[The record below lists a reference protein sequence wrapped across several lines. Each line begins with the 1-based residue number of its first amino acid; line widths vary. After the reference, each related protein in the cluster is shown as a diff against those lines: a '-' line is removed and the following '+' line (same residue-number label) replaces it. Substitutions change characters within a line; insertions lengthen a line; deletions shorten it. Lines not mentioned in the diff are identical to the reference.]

1 MTRSFAVAHETFVIP
16 EAVPVPGVGQMA
28 VNAMVI
34 RGAQPMLLDTLAT
47 VHRDIYLKEVFDIV
61 EPEDVRWLFLSH
73 EDRDHSGAIMQVLK
87 ECPNAKLIT
96 SFLGLGKL
104 SEEFSIPPER
114 VHLMNDGDR
123 LDIGDRVVTALR
135 PPLFDSSA
143 TAGLWD
149 PSTEVYFSADCFG
162 TVCEQSP
169 HYTDEIS
176 DTDYEEGFFWMNRVN
191 HIWFEHIPEAVIGAA
206 ADRIKALDSKLIV
219 SGHGPVERKNT
230 ARMCDRI
237 KRVAGMKPVHLPSQV
252 EFEAMLRPDAPV
264 NLAS

>member
-1 MTRSFAVAHETFVIP
+1 MTRSFQVAPETFVIP

-34 RGAQPMLLDTLAT
+34 RGEQPMLLDTLAT
-47 VHRDIYLKEVFDIV
+47 VHRDIYLEEAFRIV

-73 EDRDHSGAIMQVLK
+73 EDRDHSGAIAQVLDL
-87 ECPNAKLIT
+87 CPNAKLIT
-96 SFLGLGKL
+96 NFLGLGKL
-104 SEEFSIPPER
+104 SEEFAIPLDR

-123 LDIGDRVVTALR
+123 LDIGDRTVTALR

-149 PSTEVYFSADCFG
+149 PKTEVYFAADCFG
-162 TVCEQSP
+162 TVTPQVP
-169 HYTDEIS
+169 QYTDELS
-176 DTDYEEGFFWMNRVN
+176 ETDYEEGFFWMNRVN

-219 SGHGPVERKNT
+219 SGHGPVERKDT
-230 ARMCDRI
+230 ARMCERI
-237 KRVAGMKPVHLPSQV
+237 KRIAGMTPVPLPSQV
-252 EFEAMLRPDAPV
+252 DFEAMLRADA
-264 NLAS
+264 AA

>member
-1 MTRSFAVAHETFVIP
+1 MPESFTVAPETFVIP
-16 EAVPVPGVGQMA
+16 ESVPVPGVGKMA

-34 RGAQPMLLDTLAT
+34 RGKEPMLLDTLAT
-47 VHRDIYLKEVFDIV
+47 VHRDIYLEEAFKIV

-73 EDRDHSGAIMQVLK
+73 EDRDHSGSIAQVL
-87 ECPNAKLIT
+87 ERCPNAKLIT

-104 SEEFSIPPER
+104 SEEFSISPDR

-149 PSTEVYFSADCFG
+149 PSTEMYFAADCFG
-162 TVCEQSP
+162 TVNADTHQ
-169 HYTDEIS
+169 YTDEMS
-176 DTDYEEGFFWMNRVN
+176 ETDYEEGFFWMNRVN
-191 HIWFEHIPEAVIGAA
+191 HIWFEHIREEAIGAA

-219 SGHGPVERKNT
+219 SGHGPVERKDT

-237 KRVAGMKPVHLPSQV
+237 KRIAGMKPVHLPSQV
-252 EFEAMLRPDAPV
+252 EFEAMLAAPQ
-264 NLAS
+264 AS